1 MTYVRN
7 QQLAGVMIW
16 NLEQDLSNG
25 TLFNAVASGLSS
37 TN

>member
-1 MTYVRN
+1 MTYVKN
-7 QQLAGVMIW
+7 QKLAGVMIW

-25 TLFNAVASGLSS
+25 TLFNAVESGLAS